1 MFTSLRLSAFLLLS
15 ALASI
20 AHAAGAPKPLKVL
33 LITGGCCHDY
43 EKQKDILKAGL
54 EQRARVVVEH
64 MHTPDKSVKPPLACL
79 TDPDYAAGYD
89 LVIHDECAAGIDDSS
104 LVQNVLKPH
113 RDGIPAVVLHCAMH
127 SYRVVP
133 DFARPQAPGS
143 PGALWFDFLG
153 LQSSRHGPK
162 EPVIIRFADT
172 SHPITKGL
180 QGWTTGPEELYN
192 NVQAPK
198 VYPTHRS
205 LATGHQTV
213 TSKAGKKSDEEAVVV
228 WAHEYG
234 PKRARVFGTTLG
246 HFNEAVEDP
255 RFLDLVTRG
264 LLWAAGKL
272 GPDGKPVAG
281 YAAAKP

>member
-1 MFTSLRLSAFLLLS
+1 MFTSFRLPAFLLLS
-15 ALASI
+15 VLASV

-79 TDPDYAAGYD
+79 TNPDYAAGYD
-89 LVIHDECAAGIDDSS
+89 LVIHDECAAGIDDPA

-143 PGALWFDFLG
+143 AGALWFDFLG

-162 EPVIIRFADT
+162 EPIAIRFTDT
-172 SHPITKGL
+172 AHPITKGL

-198 VYPTHRS
+198 VYATHRS

-234 PKRARVFGTTLG
+234 PKQARVFGTTLG
-246 HFNEAVEDP
+246 HFNEAVSDP

-272 GPDGKPVAG
+272 GPDGKAAAG
-281 YAAAKP
+281 YGPAKL

>member
-1 MFTSLRLSAFLLLS
+1 MFMSLRLPAVLLLS
-15 ALASI
+15 VLASI
-20 AHAAGAPKPLKVL
+20 AHAAGTPKPLKVL

-43 EKQKDILKAGL
+43 EKQKDILKTGL

-79 TDPDYAAGYD
+79 TNPDYAAGYD
-89 LVIHDECAAGIDDSS
+89 LVIHDECAAGIDDPA

-162 EPVIIRFADT
+162 EPVTVKFTDR

-180 QGWTTGPEELYN
+180 QDWTTGPEELYN
-192 NVQAPK
+192 NVQSPK

-213 TSKAGKKSDEEAVVV
+213 TTKAGKKSDEEAVVV

-234 PKRARVFGTTLG
+234 PKKARVFGTTLG
-246 HFNEAVEDP
+246 HFNEVVGDP
-255 RFLDLVTRG
+255 RYLDLVARG

-272 GPDGKPVAG
+272 GADGQPAAG
-281 YAAAKP
+281 YGPAKR